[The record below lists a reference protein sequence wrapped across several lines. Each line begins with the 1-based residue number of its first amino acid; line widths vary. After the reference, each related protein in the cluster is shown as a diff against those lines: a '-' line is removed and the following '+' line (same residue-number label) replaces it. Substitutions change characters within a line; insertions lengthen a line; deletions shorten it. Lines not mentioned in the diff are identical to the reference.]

1 MQSLEWSKFPSSY
14 TGTTALEPSTV
25 AISLRVG
32 GINTRGKEY
41 PVQTAL
47 HYRNGRICLGPR
59 AVLQEGEK
67 GREGRE
73 GSTLAKIFT
82 GLKMDHVK
90 YSTHVLR

>member
-1 MQSLEWSKFPSSY
+1 M
-14 TGTTALEPSTV
+14 
-25 AISLRVG
+25 RVG
-32 GINTRGKEY
+32 GMNTRGKEH
-41 PVQTAL
+41 PVPTAL

-59 AVLQEGEK
+59 AKLQEGEK
-67 GREGRE
+67 GRE